1 METSNTGTKLEL
13 TLWEILAKEKPFN
26 PVNGVCRLCLLE
38 AHFLM
43 FDLVNTTLNT
53 RDEYFNACPH
63 KKKYLLLKG

>member
-1 METSNTGTKLEL
+1 MVLNKSFPQVIKMGLQEGVFYPCNTCEYK
-13 TLWEILAKEKPFN
+13 A
-26 PVNGVCRLCLLE
+26 E